1 MGNHAILSAS
11 SSKKWLNC
19 PGSVTLE
26 KEFPNEESEFA
37 KEGTMAH
44 ALGELKIKLALK
56 EMTRVQYH
64 KQKAVLQTDIEM
76 EKYMDEYKDFVLE
89 RYHQALAV
97 SKSATIFLEQKVDYS
112 DYAPEGF
119 GTSDVIIVTNG
130 KMEIIDLKYGKG
142 VTVSAQKN
150 TQMMLYALGALKEYD
165 FIYDIKDVI
174 MTIYQPRKDN
184 IESFE
189 MTAEALYQWGAEIG
203 PLAEKAYQGTKEC
216 IAGSHCTEGFC
227 RAKAVCRTFAESM
240 EEIESYAN
248 QAPEKL
254 NNNEIAEVLDKV
266 DQLIKWAKSVKE
278 YALQKALQGETFI
291 GFKVVEGR
299 KRRRW
304 NKSDEEM
311 IKILQDMGLSKEYI
325 YKKTLRSVADMEK
338 EVFFEN
344 GCFIDILGEHIDI
357 CAGAPTLVPIEDKR
371 KEWNPV
377 QSAAEDFSEIETF

>member
-189 MTAEALYQWGAEIG
+189 MTVNDLYQWGAEIR

-227 RAKAVCRTFAESM
+227 KAEAVCRTFAESM
-240 EEIESYAN
+240 GKIESYAN
-248 QAPEKL
+248 KSPEKL
-254 NNNEIAEVLDKV
+254 NNTEIAEVLDKV

-299 KRRRW
+299 KSKNW
-304 NKSDEEM
+304 NKSEEEM
-311 IKILQDMGLSKEYI
+311 VEILKDMGISEENI
-325 YKKTLRSVADMEK
+325 YKKTLRTVADMQKNIFGEACFHEILEK
-338 EVFFEN
+338 YVT
-344 GCFIDILGEHIDI
+344 I
-357 CAGAPTLVPIEDKR
+357 CAGAPTLVHIEDKR